1 MVSAVT
7 VLTGPWRS
15 QRSSG
20 APQSTSSRAVAPA
33 LAPLFHAMLG
43 EETVLGVRFWDGT
56 ILGPPDPPAT
66 IVLRTP
72 RALRR
77 ILYAPDELGFGR
89 AFVTGDLDIEGDLL
103 ATMSAVD
110 EMGVDLRLGP
120 RRWLAALAAAA
131 RLGVLGAPPPR
142 PPEEARVHGL
152 VHSKAR
158 DAQAIAHHYDVGN
171 DFYRL
176 VLGPSMTYSCARF
189 RQPDDT
195 LEAAQESKHDLV
207 CAKLGLEPGM
217 RLLDVGCGWG
227 AMARRAASRYGAT
240 VVGITLS
247 AQQQAWAREANARAG
262 LADRVDIRLQDYRDL
277 QAESFDAISSIGMF
291 EHVGRSRLQEY
302 FGRLYSLLRPGGR
315 LLNHAISTPEGSHYG
330 RRSFLLRYV
339 FPDGELQ
346 DVGTTILAMEQA
358 GFEARDVECLRE
370 HYALTL
376 RRWVANLERR
386 WDEAVGLVGANR
398 ARVWRLYMS
407 GSVSSF
413 EKADIAVHQ
422 VLGVRLASRG
432 HAGLPLTRSEWS

>member
-1 MVSAVT
+1 M
-7 VLTGPWRS
+7 
-15 QRSSG
+15 
-20 APQSTSSRAVAPA
+20 
-33 LAPLFHAMLG
+33 
-43 EETVLGVRFWDGT
+43 VLGVRFWDGT
-56 ILGPPDPPAT
+56 SLGPADPPAT
-66 IVLRTP
+66 IVLRSP

-89 AFVTGDLDIEGDLL
+89 AFVSGDLDIEGDLL
-103 ATMSAVD
+103 ETMSAVD
-110 EMGVDLRLGP
+110 AMGVDLRLGP
-120 RRWLAALAAAA
+120 RRWLSTLVAAA

-142 PPEEARVHGL
+142 PPEEARVQGL
-152 VHSKAR
+152 LHSKAR
-158 DAQAIAHHYDVGN
+158 DAKAIAHHYDVGN
-171 DFYRL
+171 GFYEL

-189 RQPDDT
+189 RQADDT
-195 LEAAQESKHDLV
+195 LEAAQDAKHDLV

-227 AMARRAASRYGAT
+227 AMARRAATRYGAT

-247 AQQQAWAREANARAG
+247 AQQQAWAQQANAQAG
-262 LADRVDIRLQDYRDL
+262 LADRVEIRLQDYRDI
-277 QAESFDAISSIGMF
+277 EGEEFDAICSIGMF

-315 LLNHAISTPEGSHYG
+315 LLNHAISMPNGSHYG

-346 DVGTTILAMEQA
+346 DVGASLLAMEQA

-386 WDEAVGLVGANR
+386 WDEAVSLVGAGR
-398 ARVWRLYMS
+398 ARVWRLYMA

-422 VLGVRLASRG
+422 TLGVKLAGRG
-432 HAGLPLTRSEWS
+432 RSGLPLTRAAWG